1 VRSAGRP
8 RRVAPTTQKDYL
20 KIMGELDGRIAVIT
34 GAGRGIGFGIAQ
46 RLCAAGATVVIAE
59 FNAETGQNAVQQL
72 TEAGYNA
79 GLVQVDVS
87 NAESVEAM
95 TQSIVRD
102 YGRIDILV
110 NNAGLAQIGPTET
123 MPLKD
128 WYLQVDVMYN
138 GVFLCMQSIGRVML
152 EQGKGVILNISSIG
166 GLGAW
171 PMRQAYNSAK
181 AAVISLTENIG
192 AEWARRGVRV
202 VAVAPG
208 VTRTA
213 ILQQM
218 IDEGIATLERYNKRT
233 PMNRVAE
240 VDEIAK
246 VVQFLV
252 SDRASYITATT
263 VTVDGGWT
271 AWGNLPL

>member
-1 VRSAGRP
+1 
-8 RRVAPTTQKDYL
+8 
-20 KIMGELDGRIAVIT
+20 MGELDGRIAIIT

-46 RLCAAGATVVIAE
+46 RLCKAGAVAVIAE
-59 FNAETGQNAVQQL
+59 YNPQTGQDAVNQLAAQGYQAHFHQTDVTNA
-72 TEAGYNA
+72 
-79 GLVQVDVS
+79 DS
-87 NAESVEAM
+87 IHAM
-95 TQSIVRD
+95 TGAVKARF
-102 YGRIDILV
+102 GRIDILV
-110 NNAGLAQIGPTET
+110 NNAGLAEIGPTET
-123 MPLKD
+123 FPLDK
-128 WYLQVDVMYN
+128 WEKQVDVMYN
-138 GVFLCMQSIGRVML
+138 GVFMCMQAVGRVML
-152 EQGKGVILNISSIG
+152 EQRKGVILNISSIG

-171 PMRQAYNSAK
+171 PMRSAYNSAK

-192 AEWARRGVRV
+192 TEWARRGVRV
-202 VAVAPG
+202 VSVAPG

-218 IDEGIATLERYNKRT
+218 VDEGIASLTQYNKRT
-233 PMNRVAE
+233 PMGRVGE
-240 VDEIAK
+240 VDEIAS

>member
-1 VRSAGRP
+1 
-8 RRVAPTTQKDYL
+8 
-20 KIMGELDGRIAVIT
+20 MGELDGRIAIIT

-46 RLCAAGATVVIAE
+46 RLGRAGAIPVIAE
-59 FNAETGQNAVQQL
+59 FNAALGQDAVGKLAEAGIPAHFVPVNVAQPASVDAMVVAVQEQH
-72 TEAGYNA
+72 
-79 GLVQVDVS
+79 
-87 NAESVEAM
+87 
-95 TQSIVRD
+95 
-102 YGRIDILV
+102 GRIDILV
-110 NNAGLAQIGPTET
+110 NNAGLAQIAPTET
-123 MPLKD
+123 MALDD
-128 WYLQVDVMYN
+128 WTRQVDVMYN
-138 GVFLCMQSIGRVML
+138 GVFLCTQAAGRVML
-152 EQGKGVILNISSIG
+152 AQGKGVILNISSIG

-202 VAVAPG
+202 VSIAPG

-218 IDEGIATLERYNKRT
+218 VDEGIATLEKYNRRA
-233 PMNRVAE
+233 PMGRVGE
-240 VDEIAK
+240 VEEIAS
-246 VVQFLV
+246 VAQFLV